1 MIGGIHGQRGISDR
15 VVRASTGKNWMEWL
29 EIIDK
34 WNGNK
39 QSFSTIANNLKK
51 HYQLSYYWA
60 QAVAVHYI
68 WKRVYTQEHWEIKS

>member
-15 VVRASTGKNWMEWL
+15 VVQASTGKNWVEWM

-34 WNGNK
+34 WNGKK
-39 QSFSTIANNLKK
+39 QSFTTIARYLRKQ
-51 HYQLSYYWA
+51 YQLNYYWA

-68 WKRVYTQEHWEIKS
+68 WKRVYTQEHWETEL